1 MSNQQPQAGGLAP
14 DSEPLRAQGEAQAD
28 PNTGT
33 TSNELSVDEQ
43 MALFEQA
50 LKESDW
56 GHQPC

>member
-1 MSNQQPQAGGLAP
+1 MTNQQQAGDLAP

-28 PNTGT
+28 ANSGK
-33 TSNELSVDEQ
+33 TSNELSADEQ